1 MTLLRGVDSDSE
13 TDSSDSDTSSDESES
28 ILTASRR
35 ARLKIKLD
43 EAILGPLDGDGDD
56 EDEPKPTPTSFNTKN
71 QIEPEVKP
79 PPVSMVEEDERL
91 ELVGEVMSVVNSV
104 VIVKAHQGGDNRVL
118 DTDSLLVFDDRKVLG
133 LVSDYMR

>member
-1 MTLLRGVDSDSE
+1 MTLLRDVDSDSE
-13 TDSSDSDTSSDESES
+13 TDSSDSDTSSDESDS

-35 ARLKIKLD
+35 ARLKTKLD

-56 EDEPKPTPTSFNTKN
+56 DDPKPTPTSFNTKN

-91 ELVGEVMSVVNSV
+91 ELVGEIMSVVNSV

-133 LVSDYMR
+133 LASHYMR